1 MVGALESTLE
11 CTLGEE
17 IRQHPIRNGMG
28 GLIFLGATSLLLVKG
43 GARFF
48 TDVDS
53 RTENLLALGAAALV
67 IALLALR
74 LRMRFPNFT
83 LAPSDLQA
91 IERSGKVYRLHLA
104 SGEIHRVYLTGGP
117 GREGTADQLLRVL
130 PGSMLSS
137 ASVSTAATGAPLAGA
152 TGPWQPLDRNQAFA
166 ELRAITQ
173 GAPEPGPSPSTHAM
187 RAPSTTAA
195 TAPDRRSTAPVA
207 ATDTAERPV
216 RRQIEQWERDDEYAE
231 ELLEQRGVRQGSLV
245 GLRLLTWALM
255 FGSFYFL
262 ANDDD
267 DVMGTVFAI
276 WAAALVVG
284 LIRGALLDARAAK
297 GRQVVLDAMGNH
309 PQFASRGMP
318 APWVEVAR
326 YTPVGIARMSR
337 AALRLLVVFFL
348 IGLSAVWEESNL
360 TGTIIIAIILA
371 VIAGVWGWLSWF
383 IRRREKRNHD
393 AADAF
398 AGPRLYWIDHPERLQ
413 HIADGPVGGEDEGE
427 G

>member
-1 MVGALESTLE
+1 M
-11 CTLGEE
+11 GEE

-28 GLIFLGATSLLLVKG
+28 GLLFLGATTLLLVKG

-48 TDVDS
+48 ADVDS
-53 RTENLLALGAAALV
+53 RTENLFALGAAALV
-67 IALLALR
+67 IALLTLR
-74 LRMRFPNFT
+74 LRMRFPNFALT
-83 LAPSDLQA
+83 PSDLQA

-117 GREGTADQLLRVL
+117 GREGTAHQLLRVL

-137 ASVSTAATGAPLAGA
+137 ASVSTAATGAALAGA
-152 TGPWQPLDRNQAFA
+152 TGSWQPLDRSQAFA
-166 ELRAITQ
+166 ELRAIAEGTP
-173 GAPEPGPSPSTHAM
+173 APETHADREPDPGRSPSTHTM
-187 RAPSTTAA
+187 SAPSTSAA
-195 TAPDRRSTAPVA
+195 TAPDRGSPAPVA
-207 ATDTAERPV
+207 ATDTAERPA
-216 RRQIEQWERDDEYAE
+216 RRQIEQWDRDDEYAE
-231 ELLEQRGVRQGSLV
+231 ELLAQRGVRQGSLV

-255 FGSFYFL
+255 LGSFYFL

-267 DVMGTVFAI
+267 DVMGTVFGI
-276 WAAALVVG
+276 WAVALVVG
-284 LIRGALLDARAAK
+284 LIRGALVDARAAN

-318 APWVEVAR
+318 APWVKAAR
-326 YTPVGIARMSR
+326 YTPCGIARMSR
-337 AALRLLVVFFL
+337 AALRLLFVFFL

-383 IRRREKRNHD
+383 IRRREKRNRD

-398 AGPRLYWIDHPERLQ
+398 AGPRLYWIDNPERLQ
-413 HIADGPVGGEDEGE
+413 HIADGPAGVA
-427 G
+427 